1 MAFGASLHSMILPR
15 APLLAVIALF
25 ASFAHSW
32 PLDLRPVAPAH
43 LSGTTLQKTFI
54 RPGAVEGTAHPLSN
68 FDAAP
73 NSVGLLFTTSNE
85 DDLTHVWLPLGRR
98 IYTRDDPR
106 LPLHPQSARITT
118 LIRSSPELATP
129 EHLAKIRCTII
140 PVVNET
146 TLAERTWDARFGR
159 VRASRQE
166 ERAKAKEG
174 LRFGREDGLVR
185 LAEAGSAFWLG
196 GGEVEAYECA

>member
-1 MAFGASLHSMILPR
+1 MATNGLSRSIVLPR
-15 APLLAVIALF
+15 AVLFAVAALF
-25 ASFAHSW
+25 VSLAHSW

-43 LSGTTLQKTFI
+43 LSGSSSQAILVN
-54 RPGAVEGTAHPLSN
+54 PGAVKETLHPPAN

-98 IYTRDDPR
+98 VYTRDDPR
-106 LPLHPQSARITT
+106 LPLRPQSARITT

-140 PVVNET
+140 PVVNKT
-146 TLAERTWDARFGR
+146 TLVERRWDARFGR
-159 VRASRQE
+159 VRASR
-166 ERAKAKEG
+166 EREQRKARDG
-174 LRFGREDGLVR
+174 VRFGRDDGLVR

>member
-1 MAFGASLHSMILPR
+1 MATGACSSGLIVPRALLLAMLALLASL
-15 APLLAVIALF
+15 
-25 ASFAHSW
+25 AHSW
-32 PLDLRPVAPAH
+32 PLDLRPVAPAR
-43 LSGTTLQKTFI
+43 LSGTTSQDVLVE
-54 RPGAVEGTAHPLSN
+54 PGAVKQIPHTPAN

-118 LIRSSPELATP
+118 LIRSSPSLATL

-140 PVVNET
+140 PVVNGT
-146 TLAERTWDARFGR
+146 TLAERRWDARFGL
-159 VRASRQE
+159 VRASRQKQSE
-166 ERAKAKEG
+166 KARQG

>member
-1 MAFGASLHSMILPR
+1 MAFGAFPHSMVLPR
-15 APLLAVIALF
+15 AVLLAIIALF
-25 ASFAHSW
+25 ASLAHSW
-32 PLDLRPVAPAH
+32 PLDLRPVAPSR
-43 LSGTTLQKTFI
+43 LSSAASQNVMNSHN
-54 RPGAVEGTAHPLSN
+54 AVPETAHPRSS

-85 DDLTHVWLPLGRR
+85 DDLTHFWLPLGRR

-129 EHLAKIRCTII
+129 EHLAKIRCTIT
-140 PVVNET
+140 PDVNET
-146 TLAERTWDARFGR
+146 TLVERRWDARFGR
-159 VRASRQE
+159 VRASR
-166 ERAKAKEG
+166 EREQRKAKDG
-174 LRFGREDGLVR
+174 VRFGRDDGLVR